1 MSRCIATA
9 TLVSVVAPGSKM
21 NARSL
26 RAPSAL
32 MSEATIGVNGA
43 PEDSRAI
50 AVSSSPSLNGYVT
63 VPTIEWRRSKLLG
76 AHSGTLGLPAVVAD
90 AKPPVADP
98 PLADD

>member
-32 MSEATIGVNGA
+32 MSDATIGVNGA
-43 PEDSRAI
+43 PDDIRPI
-50 AVSSSPSLNGYVT
+50 AVASSPSLNGYVR
-63 VPTIEWRRSKLLG
+63 VPTNECRGSKLLG
-76 AHSGTLGLPAVVAD
+76 PHSRTLGSPAVVA
-90 AKPPVADP
+90 AEKPPVAEP
-98 PLADD
+98 PEADD